1 MRRPWRLL
9 GAWVAVALSGSMGV
23 SGALLAS
30 LWVSAQWAAL
40 LGGGVAAVSAVV
52 AGRARQWLD
61 RQWELQRGLPDHIV
75 VQTRTGGLPRVRD
88 ITDPVVLGVHPA
100 EAATDGPH
108 QAGLSSLT
116 PYIPRDVDEE
126 LRSAVRPE
134 RLVVI
139 VGESTAGK
147 SRAAFE
153 AIRSQVPDHLLAV
166 PSGRESLATVT
177 ARLSE
182 SRQSVLWLDDLERFL
197 GPGGLTPT
205 TVAGLTTR
213 PGHRTILMATMR
225 VSEYERFAARTEPPL
240 DDQGHSAWRVGRDV
254 LRSAHIIVLRR
265 SWSPAELAGA
275 ATFADDSRIARALRQ
290 ADTFGI
296 AEILAAGPD
305 MLRDWHNAWAPGS
318 HPRGAALVAAAVDCR
333 RAGLDDPV
341 ASDLLQDLHHHYLLA
356 RGGYALRPEPVEEAW
371 AWVQQPVHGA
381 SSLLIPAGPSDDDQR
396 YLAFDYLIDQPDHGP
411 IPPETWNLLIARID
425 RSQASRVAS
434 EAYWRVRTAFY
445 AAVDSGAVDDVF
457 SRAQAMGDR
466 GDYPH
471 AIQLLTDH
479 LTLNIDQ
486 RIDSSLLRSLR
497 HQIAFYQ
504 HASGRIDEAEVTFN
518 ELLTEAE
525 RTLPPD
531 DEYIQ
536 ITRHNIASCTQRRG
550 DLSGALAQFERILAD
565 RERQLGPTAM
575 NTLATRGRIADLIAE
590 MGDPAESLRRIRAIL
605 ADEELA
611 LGADHTNTLATR
623 HNLATYLAQSGD
635 SGAAVDAL
643 QALVPDLVRALGA
656 DHLDVLDA
664 RWDLARYNGQNGN
677 RSEAVRQFQ
686 EVLADRER
694 IHGSGDQRLDAARQ
708 ELEDFL
714 AQTR

>member
-1 MRRPWRLL
+1 MRRSWRLL
-9 GAWVAVALSGSMGV
+9 GAWVAVALGGSMGAG
-23 SGALLAS
+23 GALIAS

-40 LGGGVAAVSAVV
+40 LGGGVAAVSAVA

-61 RQWELQRGLPDHIV
+61 RQWELQRGLSDHIA

-100 EAATDGPH
+100 EAAADSSH
-108 QAGLSSLT
+108 QASPSSLT

-126 LRSAVRPE
+126 LRSAVRRE

-153 AIRSQVPDHLLAV
+153 AIRSQAPDHLLAV
-166 PSGRESLATVT
+166 PSGRESLAAVT
-177 ARLSE
+177 TRLSD
-182 SRQSVLWLDDLERFL
+182 SRRSVLWLDDLERFL
-197 GPGGLTPT
+197 GPGGLTPAA
-205 TVAGLTTR
+205 VAGLTMR
-213 PGHRTILMATMR
+213 PGHRTILLATMR

-240 DDQGHSAWRVGRDV
+240 DDQGRSAWRAGRDV
-254 LRSAHIIVLRR
+254 LRGAHIIVLRR
-265 SWSPAELAGA
+265 PWSPAELTDA
-275 ATFADDSRIARALRQ
+275 ATFAGDSRIARALRQ
-290 ADTFGI
+290 AGTFGI

-305 MLRDWHNAWAPGS
+305 LLRDWHNAWAPGS

-356 RGGYALRPEPVEEAW
+356 RGGHALRPEPVEEAW

-381 SSLLIPAGPSDDDQR
+381 SSLLIPAGLSDDDQR
-396 YLAFDYLIDQPDHGP
+396 YLAFDYLIDQPGHGP
-411 IPPETWNLLIARID
+411 IPPETWNLLIARAD

-434 EAYWRVRTAFY
+434 EAYWRLRTAFY

-471 AIQLLTDH
+471 AIQLLIDH
-479 LTLNIDQ
+479 LTLNIHQ
-486 RIDSSLLRSLR
+486 GSDSSLLKSLR

-504 HASGRIDEAEVTFN
+504 HASGRIDEAEVTFK

-525 RTLPPD
+525 RTLPPN

-536 ITRHNIASCTQRRG
+536 VVRHNIASCTQRRG

-575 NTLATRGRIADLIAE
+575 NTLDTRGRIADLIAE
-590 MGDPAESLRRIRAIL
+590 MGDPAEALRRTRAIL

-611 LGADHTNTLATR
+611 LGTDHTNTLGTR
-623 HNLATYLAQSGD
+623 HSLATYLAQSGD
-635 SGAAVDAL
+635 HGAAVDAL
-643 QALVPDLVRALGA
+643 QTLVPDLVHTLGA
-656 DHLDVLDA
+656 DHPDVLDA
-664 RWDLARYNGQNGN
+664 RWDLARYHGQNGN
-677 RSEAVRQFQ
+677 RSEAIRQFQ

-694 IHGSGDQRLDAARQ
+694 IHGSGDQRVDTARQ
-708 ELEDFL
+708 ELEEFH